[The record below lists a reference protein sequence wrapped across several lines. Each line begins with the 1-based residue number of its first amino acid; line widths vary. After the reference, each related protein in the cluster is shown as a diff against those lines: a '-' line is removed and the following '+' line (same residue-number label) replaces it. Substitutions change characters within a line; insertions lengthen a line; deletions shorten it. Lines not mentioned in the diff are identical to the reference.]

1 MQKQLVRIMNLR
13 YWKSLVGLLVI
24 IVGLFSIAGVRDVN
38 AWQTSYKYNHSKAF
52 IELYQEHPEYY
63 GARRY
68 DETENKSKALKA
80 YQNDAN
86 QFFKPLP
93 IIGFGIPSAMSAI
106 IMFVVYLAGMLTF
119 ANDRRTHFDTFLLSL
134 SELRRRIYWT
144 KLGYGIGT
152 LLGSL
157 ILGQA
162 TYYLI
167 VELGVKAPYAQLNLT
182 NLSQHAIGNI
192 ILMLAVYVIGVIVGL
207 VIGELPTLLIG
218 GSVFIW
224 LVGATFSTIG
234 DTQRFLVSDNLRTYA
249 TAISQANGTLLSRLF
264 AIDNNQALYKNPQQV
279 GLIVGILVAAGLLV
293 WCGQWLYRQVSL
305 DRKYELV
312 QVACLKKPIMVIGT
326 LYLAWMCGMNSV
338 FSRSPLTLVDHQQKW
353 LMGWILLRNIVV
365 IGIFAWLFVER
376 PWQKQTFFKRFRK

>member
-38 AWQTSYKYNHSKAF
+38 AWQTNYKYNHSKAF

-134 SELRRRIYWT
+134 SESRRRIYWT

-152 LLGSL
+152 LFGSL

-162 TYYLI
+162 MYYLI

-182 NLSQHAIGNI
+182 NLSQHTIGNI

-376 PWQKQTFFKRFRK
+376 PWQKQTFFKHFRK

>member
-1 MQKQLVRIMNLR
+1 M
-13 YWKSLVGLLVI
+13 
-24 IVGLFSIAGVRDVN
+24 
-38 AWQTSYKYNHSKAF
+38 
-52 IELYQEHPEYY
+52 
-63 GARRY
+63 
-68 DETENKSKALKA
+68 
-80 YQNDAN
+80 
-86 QFFKPLP
+86 
-93 IIGFGIPSAMSAI
+93 
-106 IMFVVYLAGMLTF
+106 
-119 ANDRRTHFDTFLLSL
+119 
-134 SELRRRIYWT
+134 
-144 KLGYGIGT
+144 
-152 LLGSL
+152 
-157 ILGQA
+157 
-162 TYYLI
+162 YYLI

-182 NLSQHAIGNI
+182 NLSQHTIGNI

-279 GLIVGILVAAGLLV
+279 GLIVGILVATGLLV